1 MSAFTRIEIET
12 LLNIPWSVVA
22 AMLPCWKSVNYSVE
36 LCDFS
41 PLQGTILVRC
51 QWLLATRLSFL
62 KTTAAVGFEC
72 ARMAN
77 KDIFPSL
84 MSSSDDRSQIE
95 HKLVPE
101 TRKGYLSRSI
111 MQAHFFISEY
121 TPGIWLDVGLTQLFF
136 LFILYHLPQLL
147 WTHVQFWQLTSSGHV
162 FWSFLCVCVSFV
174 EFDSDFF
181 EHWVK
186 GVHCLP
192 GSSQSIDYQAES
204 SAYRV
209 FFDTF

>member
-1 MSAFTRIEIET
+1 M
-12 LLNIPWSVVA
+12 
-22 AMLPCWKSVNYSVE
+22 
-36 LCDFS
+36 
-41 PLQGTILVRC
+41 QGTILVRC

-95 HKLVPE
+95 HSSCQE

-121 TPGIWLDVGLTQLFF
+121 TPGIWLDVGLIQLFF
-136 LFILYHLPQLL
+136 LIIFVPSSS
-147 WTHVQFWQLTSSGHV
+147 TSLDPSTVLATDV
-162 FWSFLCVCVSFV
+162 FGTRVRKFSLCLCVFC
-174 EFDSDFF
+174 
-181 EHWVK
+181 
-186 GVHCLP
+186 
-192 GSSQSIDYQAES
+192 
-204 SAYRV
+204 
-209 FFDTF
+209 